1 MTVMKSDPTASP
13 TASASGG
20 ALTPEQQKAMDAFTA
35 AASSGSSA
43 GKVWMGGA
51 KTGLYGPGVTQG
63 AGPAVPGVSAPG
75 YKASSSWMSTDDA
88 LKQFSMWDVKKR
100 DDFIAQAIVAGQMP
114 MGSGQ
119 MEAATVWANLV
130 RQAANYG
137 AVGAQVTP
145 FDVLATYIKGSGGD
159 WVKDGS
165 GNFETNVRTGE
176 RRYVGPQFETT
187 HQTRVDLTD
196 PQTARAIATKIYQ
209 DLLGRNPGKG
219 EIAGFATA
227 LSSAE
232 GASPQ
237 QATTTTQY
245 DMTTGKQINSNTVTA
260 GGVSEDAKALLAQDQ
275 AKANPEYGAVQAA
288 TTYAN
293 ALESAVYGAR
303 R

>member
-1 MTVMKSDPTASP
+1 MTVMKSDPTAP
-13 TASASGG
+13 AGGG
-20 ALTPEQQKAMDAFTA
+20 ALTPEQQQAMAAFA
-35 AASSGSSA
+35 AAGSA
-43 GKVWMGGA
+43 GTGAGRVFMGGA
-51 KTGLYGPGVTQG
+51 KTALYGPTVTQG
-63 AGPAVPGVSAPG
+63 FGDPAPG
-75 YKASSSWMSTDDA
+75 ASIRGSKGFTPWMSTTDA
-88 LKQFSMWDVKKR
+88 QKQFYHWDEKKR
-100 DDFIAQAIVAGQMP
+100 ADFIAQATVAGLMP
-114 MGSGQ
+114 QGAGQ
-119 MEAATVWANLV
+119 LEAVGVWTNLV
-130 RQAANYG
+130 NQAANY
-137 AVGAQVTP
+137 AAAGAQVTP
-145 FDVLATYIKGSGGD
+145 FDILSTYIKGSGGD

-176 RRYVGPQFETT
+176 KRYVGPQFETT